1 MALSA
6 VACCHRCFSEK
17 AQQFCALLAEV
28 RRFHSDSTP
37 SKPEFCYLTAACKWK
52 FIQALHAAFL
62 TASLDLLEGDT
73 GHFGIRLNFFPER
86 PRTLT
91 ATVFRLVNQ
100 HEAEVVLGI
109 LTGANNIDGEVVLS
123 GSGKY
128 IYATTLQRRTRK
140 LRMAA
145 AFFESAGLA
154 ETAGTSAHTES
165 FIKSLQKKLFLQSDR
180 NYFRFAATRF
190 E

>member
-1 MALSA
+1 MSHLKGS
-6 VACCHRCFSEK
+6 
-17 AQQFCALLAEV
+17 
-28 RRFHSDSTP
+28 HSDSIP
-37 SKPEFCYLTAACKWK
+37 SRSEFCYLTAACKGK
-52 FIQALHAAFL
+52 VIQALHTAFL
-62 TASLDLLEGDT
+62 TASLDLLDGEM
-73 GHFGIRLNFFPER
+73 GHFGIRLNFFPVR

-91 ATVFRLVNQ
+91 ATVFPLVNQ

-180 NYFRFAATRF
+180 NFFRFAATRF